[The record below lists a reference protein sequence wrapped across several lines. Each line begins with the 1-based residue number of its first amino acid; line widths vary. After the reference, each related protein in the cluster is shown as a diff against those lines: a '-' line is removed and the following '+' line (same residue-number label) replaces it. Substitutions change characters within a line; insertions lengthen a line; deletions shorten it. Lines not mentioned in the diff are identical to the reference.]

1 MIIKGTLV
9 DKANRHSGR
18 RNVWMGGQAMN
29 DNTRITKLEK
39 RVEELEKQVTLLQ
52 EHKWEGV
59 AREAEP
65 VPHEHVARK
74 PKTKKTEKEPV
85 DLETL
90 IGKVWLPRIFIF
102 VLLIGVIWGFK
113 AAVEG
118 GYLNEQVR
126 VALGFSAA
134 LLLLF
139 LGERESK
146 KLRKTLG
153 HVLLSGAISILILTT
168 FAMHMLYGFIPT
180 GVAFGLN
187 VIWLALGLFFSH
199 RHHSQLLAVLS
210 VIVGVLVPFLVESD
224 SPNILFLVG
233 YEVLLYSV
241 FLVYAMRKGY
251 LALYY
256 TSAILLQLVLAI
268 TYLLIGHTRVAYEEQ
283 LWAFGAL
290 IQHLL
295 LLGTY
300 YRWNS
305 FMKHQMGLLFGSF
318 VFTIIWLQSVFSI
331 DVYGLILVGF
341 FLVYVSLS
349 ALYWNNNKDKQPIFV
364 SLATISLM
372 LYFLSAVEH
381 QEWLAPVLM
390 LQGVVA
396 TYIGL
401 KTQSK
406 LQLGVSSFV
415 YVIGAFSAS
424 YLLIDGIQ
432 SVFSVGS
439 FTWFIGLCTLYAL
452 NWLVREHQVMLDK
465 LLNRALNLKVI
476 NTITFVLL
484 AIGSLIFITNVT
496 YVATENWDLQLRH
509 FTASIIWIIYATVG
523 LLVGVIRQL
532 KPFRVS
538 AMILLFITL
547 VKIVIIDLPD
557 LSVPIRAALFIGLG
571 IVGLGMSRLLYK
583 K

>member
-1 MIIKGTLV
+1 MDDT
-9 DKANRHSGR
+9 
-18 RNVWMGGQAMN
+18 
-29 DNTRITKLEK
+29 TRITKLEK
-39 RVEELEKQVTLLQ
+39 RVEELEKEVSLLRTQRNIQSSAKEWENVTR
-52 EHKWEGV
+52 K
-59 AREAEP
+59 ADP
-65 VPHEHVARK
+65 VVHEQTDRK
-74 PKTKKTEKEPV
+74 PETKKTEKKPV

-126 VALGFSAA
+126 VVLGFVTAA
-134 LLLLF
+134 LLIF
-139 LGERESK
+139 LGEREGK

-153 HVLLSGAISILILTT
+153 HVLLSGAVSLLILTT

-180 GVAFGLN
+180 GLAFVLN
-187 VIWLALGLFFSH
+187 VMWLALGLFFSH
-199 RHHSQLLAVLS
+199 RHHSQALAVLT
-210 VIVGVLVPFLVESD
+210 VIVGVLVPFLVKSD
-224 SPNILFLVG
+224 SPNIVFLVG

-241 FLVYAMRKGY
+241 FLVYAMRKKY
-251 LALYY
+251 LGLYY
-256 TSAILLQLVLAI
+256 TSAILLQLVLGI
-268 TYLLIGHTRVAYEEQ
+268 TYVLIGHTRAAYEEQ

-318 VFTIIWLQSVFSI
+318 VFAVIWLQSVFSI
-331 DVYGLILVGF
+331 DAYALIVLGF
-341 FLVYVSLS
+341 FLLYVSLS
-349 ALYWNNNKDKQPIFV
+349 ALYWNYSKDKQPIFL

-372 LYFLSAVEH
+372 LYFLAAFEH
-381 QEWLAPVLM
+381 EEWIAPVLM

-396 TYIGL
+396 IYIGL
-401 KTQSK
+401 KTKSK
-406 LQLGVSSFV
+406 LQISMGSFV
-415 YVIGAFSAS
+415 YIIGGFSAS
-424 YLLIDGIQ
+424 YLLSDGIIH
-432 SVFSVGS
+432 VFSVGS
-439 FTWFIGLCTLYAL
+439 FTWIVGLSTLYAV
-452 NWLVREHQVMLDK
+452 NWLVREHRALLDK
-465 LLNRALNLKVI
+465 LFNRALNLKVI
-476 NTITFVLL
+476 HSITFVLL

-509 FTASIIWIIYATVG
+509 FTASIVWIVYATIG

-538 AMILLFITL
+538 ALILVFITL
-547 VKIVIIDLPD
+547 MKIVVIDLPD

-571 IVGLGMSRLLYK
+571 GVGLGMSRFLYK